1 MLTLAPI
8 AAADA
13 ATPAFGFAPV
23 VADTTPAPSPT
34 TNTNT
39 TDNEDD
45 DSDKTSLVVMPL
57 LFWGLL
63 GLTGLLGLCREPSRF
78 AAPFVF
84 VTPR

>member
-1 MLTLAPI
+1 MLRSPPR
-8 AAADA
+8 
-13 ATPAFGFAPV
+13 TPQPRPYGSAPV

-39 TDNEDD
+39 TDNEDE
-45 DSDKTSLVVMPL
+45 DSDRTGLVVVQL

-63 GLTGLLGLCREPSRF
+63 GLTGLLGLCRAPSRF